1 MMTESPSSILR
12 SAAVWELIQTVRSQ
26 RKLWIDPDA
35 LVRMGPAHGRSHPDF
50 GGDSFHPRVALGA
63 RLTLIVG
70 VVRIADDFVDIPVSR
85 PMRQYAAPVQADD
98 ARGADPAFVE
108 IHQVSLF
115 FSVQRT
121 DHPLTPEWRN
131 RYLIGLSR
139 WLGMPSDSL
148 LNSQSEK
155 KSCQEIAA
163 SGQDS
168 VRTAAIGSTGSAK
181 GPIPTSPNHMDPTI
195 DRQYR
200 LEATHGSY
208 GI

>member
-1 MMTESPSSILR
+1 
-12 SAAVWELIQTVRSQ
+12 
-26 RKLWIDPDA
+26 
-35 LVRMGPAHGRSHPDF
+35 MGPAHGRSHPDF

-139 WLGMPSDSL
+139 RLGMPSDSL

-163 SGQDS
+163 SGPRFS
-168 VRTAAIGSTGSAK
+168 SNGSHRKHPALQKGQPPLLQITWIQPSIDNIDWKRPMVLMVYKGGFSLNRPTDPAK
-181 GPIPTSPNHMDPTI
+181 
-195 DRQYR
+195 
-200 LEATHGSY
+200 
-208 GI
+208 